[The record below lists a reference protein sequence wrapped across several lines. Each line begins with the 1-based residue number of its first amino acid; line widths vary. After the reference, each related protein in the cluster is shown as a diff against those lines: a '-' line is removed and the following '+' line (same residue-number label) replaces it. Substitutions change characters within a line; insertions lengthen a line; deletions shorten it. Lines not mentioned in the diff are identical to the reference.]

1 MTTKKKKVS
10 MKEDLMQKLEDHR
23 NILKPEEYVELLA
36 LIEEASE
43 SDEKIIH
50 VIGQRL
56 GYTKCLLLHNHD
68 FTDVVISYY
77 KSVSK
82 KGKEVLKYHLEH
94 SSRFDNPKHD

>member
-1 MTTKKKKVS
+1 MTTKKKKDVLHSMKQLLDNQEEIRKIITTKKKKVS

-43 SDEKIIH
+43 SNGDIIH

-68 FTDVVISYY
+68 FTDVTIVY
-77 KSVSK
+77 
-82 KGKEVLKYHLEH
+82 
-94 SSRFDNPKHD
+94 F